1 MTYGDD
7 NYLLMVSE
15 IDHDEHF
22 AKVSN
27 RFDDLEIDEITPVL
41 SGLAFQGPKSCE
53 ILKTIGFSSIE
64 NLKPF
69 EIKKFAFGMNLKSAT
84 RRLENGGKKK

>member
-1 MTYGDD
+1 MQVGYAVLCNDDGMLLDDGLLYKFSQD

-22 AKVSN
+22 ARISS
-27 RFDDLEIDEITPVL
+27 RFGNLKIDEVSASL

-53 ILKTIGFSSIE
+53 ILKS
-64 NLKPF
+64 
-69 EIKKFAFGMNLKSAT
+69 MAT
-84 RRLENGGKKK
+84 A